1 MKNTLIID
9 DNATQENFPNAII
22 ITKRDAFN
30 IYNLKEGDEIKL
42 TSKYTKKAKLI
53 DNTYIF
59 SGINFEKATLSKEAV
74 DNIINKFYYIGQK
87 LKADKPKK

>member
-9 DNATQENFPNAII
+9 DNVTQESFPNAII
-22 ITKRDAFN
+22 INKEDAFN

-42 TSKYTKKAKLI
+42 TSKYTKKAKFI
-53 DNTYIF
+53 NNTYIF
-59 SGINFEKATLSKEAV
+59 SGIDFDNASLPKESV

-87 LKADKPKK
+87 LKADKSKK